1 MNLFAHAVLAGTDP
15 VQVAAGIVADR
26 IKSGQGNPL
35 FDSLPL
41 RVQKGVLQHRAIDSF
56 TDAHPLMG
64 QAREYFPPPVR
75 RISGILLDLYGDWV
89 LYNHWVRWPQLG
101 PLNGRVEWSR
111 ECLRN
116 NIHCFPEKAAEWGLS
131 IIQWDLLGACTQ
143 WNGLCQTAY
152 RLGARIQLQSSFSQG
167 LEILKEKSPRIL
179 GLYLEFLDD
188 LLSSEHSVH

>member
-1 MNLFAHAVLAGTDP
+1 MNLFAHAVFAGTDP

-56 TDAHPLMG
+56 TDGHPLLG
-64 QAREYFPPPVR
+64 QAREFFPPPAR

-89 LYNHWVRWPQLG
+89 LYNHWARWPQLG

-116 NIHCFPEKAAEWGLS
+116 NLHLFSDKAYEWGQS
-131 IIQWDLLGACTQ
+131 IIQLDLLRACLQ
-143 WNGLCQTAY
+143 WNDLSQTAH
-152 RLGARIQLQSSFSQG
+152 RMGVRIQLQSGFALG
-167 LEILKEKSPRIL
+167 LQILKEKSPSIN

-188 LLSSEHSVH
+188 LISSEYSAH